1 MLKPTL
7 IIVSALCGL
16 LAAKAAIAIWN
27 YADKSF
33 SGSYVIYGGYPDER
47 EAHAPA
53 LGDAKVAFNVRGVA
67 AKEIFDAIGPGRAE
81 RAPAQRACPEHPE
94 IRVRE
99 RDALICRHS
108 LKNGYWC
115 TVGFDL
121 TTGLSTW
128 GIAGGRICMD

>member
-1 MLKPTL
+1 L
-7 IIVSALCGL
+7 IIIAAFCGV
-16 LAAKAAIAIWN
+16 LAAKTAVAVWN

-33 SGSYVIYGGYPDER
+33 SGSYVIYGGDPDER

-53 LGDAKVAFNVRGVA
+53 RGDTKVAFSVRGAA
-67 AKEIFDAIGPGRAE
+67 AKEMFDAIGPGRAE
-81 RAPAQRACPEHPE
+81 RAPAQRSCPRHPE

-108 LKNGYWC
+108 PKDDYWC
-115 TVGFDL
+115 TFGFDL

-128 GIAGGRICMD
+128 GIVGGRVCRD